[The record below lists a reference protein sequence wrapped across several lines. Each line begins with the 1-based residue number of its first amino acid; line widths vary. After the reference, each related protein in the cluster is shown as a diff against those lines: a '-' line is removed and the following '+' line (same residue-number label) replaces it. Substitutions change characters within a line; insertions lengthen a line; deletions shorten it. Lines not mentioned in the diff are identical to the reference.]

1 MAKPLIVNVI
11 ELLRWPGSS
20 KDIAV
25 EVAADDFEFEDAR
38 IVSEPIAIAVHMEA
52 ITNGVSVSGV
62 AHAAWAG
69 ECRRCLTP
77 LRELM
82 QVEFDEMYQP
92 KVHDAEAY
100 EIENDQINLLPMVRE
115 NILLALPLGPLCRE
129 DCPGFCLHCGT
140 DLSQTQCGCVSVAS
154 DPRWAVL
161 DALKDVLDDPS

>member
-77 LRELM
+77 L
-82 QVEFDEMYQP
+82 
-92 KVHDAEAY
+92 
-100 EIENDQINLLPMVRE
+100 
-115 NILLALPLGPLCRE
+115 
-129 DCPGFCLHCGT
+129 
-140 DLSQTQCGCVSVAS
+140 
-154 DPRWAVL
+154 
-161 DALKDVLDDPS
+161 

>member
-82 QVEFDEMYQP
+82 QVEFDEMCGRTFCWPFRSDRYAARTAPDSVCTAGQTSP
-92 KVHDAEAY
+92 KPNVGAFLW
-100 EIENDQINLLPMVRE
+100 LLTPVGRSLM
-115 NILLALPLGPLCRE
+115 
-129 DCPGFCLHCGT
+129 H
-140 DLSQTQCGCVSVAS
+140 
-154 DPRWAVL
+154 
-161 DALKDVLDDPS
+161 